1 MNLLDKIIEELK
13 QKAIIKNIPYDAFI
27 YQECIEILKN
37 NKEIYKE
44 QIIKA
49 VDYGYELDFSD
60 DDNTYTKGEEY
71 FYETFGDNAG

>member
-13 QKAIIKNIPYDAFI
+13 QKAITKNIPYDAFI